1 VHENVLIL
9 VTKAKVNKL
18 SICISI
24 ANVNLSVY
32 LFSIDVLKL
41 SKKMCIGYFNTVHF
55 FYHTAEYIFKLINLW
70 NENYLLPFTRLPIK
84 MQYLYTHAAYSK
96 RNN

>member
-1 VHENVLIL
+1 MVANNFYFISLSIENIFENVLIL

-41 SKKMCIGYFNTVHF
+41 SNKMCIGYFNTVTDIAF
-55 FYHTAEYIFKLINLW
+55 LLV
-70 NENYLLPFTRLPIK
+70 NE
-84 MQYLYTHAAYSK
+84 
-96 RNN
+96 